1 MVKTIRFSFQNQG
14 ILCSSLVIGILCS
27 SLAIGDL
34 VLKSCQV
41 LSIRKTSPVIDLSK
55 SEIKKLFCN
64 SKVCVQSKLKSD
76 INPTHTR
83 ISRLARYIY
92 QSSSCLR
99 ILRVAA
105 WGISISKDLSHKGN
119 NASARVHSIIWLTI
133 QYIERHQKILLQF
146 QKGSKSLRYVQTI

>member
-14 ILCSSLVIGILCS
+14 ILYSSLVIGILCS

-41 LSIRKTSPVIDLSK
+41 LSIRKTSTVIDLSK
-55 SEIKKLFCN
+55 SGIKKLFYN

-83 ISRLARYIY
+83 ISTLARYIY

-99 ILRVAA
+99 ILKVAP
-105 WGISISKDLSHKGN
+105 WGNIS
-119 NASARVHSIIWLTI
+119 V
-133 QYIERHQKILLQF
+133 F
-146 QKGSKSLRYVQTI
+146 QKT